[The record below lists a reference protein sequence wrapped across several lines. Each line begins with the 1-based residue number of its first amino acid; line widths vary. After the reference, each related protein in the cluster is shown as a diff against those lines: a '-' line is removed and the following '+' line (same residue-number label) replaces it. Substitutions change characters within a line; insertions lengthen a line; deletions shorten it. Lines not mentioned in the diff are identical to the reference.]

1 MVALNVQKYAQKKLA
16 EAGIES
22 ALFEARQIAAFLGNT
37 SEEELDAVLKRRI
50 DGEPL
55 QYILGEWEFYDLP
68 FYVGEGVLI
77 PRPDTETLAEFAIDR
92 AGTRETVCMDLC
104 SGSGCLAITLDKH
117 SVNATVYAMEL
128 SDKAFEYLKKNIERN
143 ASSVR
148 AVKGDVLE
156 DDFGEFDL
164 IISNPPYIKTADLD
178 TLQKE
183 VKREPQMALDGGDD
197 GLVFYRKIAEKA
209 KEYLNTEGFLAFEIG
224 YNQKIAVENILKE
237 NGYQNIYSRKD
248 LGGNDRIVVGQILK

>member
-164 IISNPPYIKTADLD
+164 IISNPPFIKTADLD

-197 GLVFYRKIAEKA
+197 GLVFYRKIAEKWVPHL
-209 KEYLNTEGFLAFEIG
+209 KSGGTLAVEIG
-224 YNQKIAVENILKE
+224 IGQGDDVKAIFKAAGLKNI
-237 NGYQNIYSRKD
+237 GSRND
-248 LGGNDRIVVGQILK
+248 LSGIERVIFGTLD